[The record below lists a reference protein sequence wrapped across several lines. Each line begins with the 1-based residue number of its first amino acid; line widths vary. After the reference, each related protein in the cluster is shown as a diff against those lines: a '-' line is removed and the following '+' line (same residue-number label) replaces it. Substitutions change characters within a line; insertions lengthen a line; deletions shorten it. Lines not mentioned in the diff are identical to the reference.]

1 MARTSVIELRR
12 RSVTKSLI
20 WRVIGVVWTW
30 MGVYLILALTPAKY
44 RSASLMA
51 TAIVIYHHSTRMIMY
66 YFYER
71 VWSAIG
77 WGRIDKEKRDEAAMS
92 AREKLTWAV
101 GIVVALAVIF
111 FLILYVTPLVKKW

>member
-1 MARTSVIELRR
+1 MAKTSVIELRR

-20 WRVIGVVWTW
+20 WRIIGVVWTW
-30 MGVYLILALTPAKY
+30 VGAYLILALTPAKY

-77 WGRIDKEKRDEAAMS
+77 WGKIDKGKKGEAAMS
-92 AREKLTWAV
+92 AREKLKWAV
-101 GIVVALAVIF
+101 GIVVVLTIIF
-111 FLILYVTPLVKKW
+111 FLILYVTPLVKK

>member
-1 MARTSVIELRR
+1 MAKTSVIELRR

-20 WRVIGVVWTW
+20 WRAIGVVWTW
-30 MGVYLILALTPAKY
+30 VGAYLILALTPAKY

-77 WGRIDKEKRDEAAMS
+77 WGRIDHARREQAAMS
-92 AREKLTWAV
+92 RTQWVKWAIAV
-101 GIVVALAVIF
+101 IAVLAVIF
-111 FLILYVTPLVKKW
+111 FLILYVTPLVKK

>member
-1 MARTSVIELRR
+1 MAKTSVIELRR

-20 WRVIGVVWTW
+20 WRAIGVVWTW
-30 MGVYLILALTPAKY
+30 VWAYLILALTPAKY

-71 VWSAIG
+71 VWSDIG
-77 WGRIDKEKRDEAAMS
+77 WGKIDKGKKGEAAMS
-92 AREKLTWAV
+92 AREKLKWAV
-101 GIVVALAVIF
+101 GIVVVLTIIF
-111 FLILYVTPLVKKW
+111 FLILYVTPLVKK